1 MESEKFIYEWA
12 RANGGLCSLL
22 LVILFFVFKG
32 LAKVVDF
39 LFRDFKDRLTTLETK
54 LDECEKKHE
63 TSTEEA
69 RKLYKELTRLTGEM
83 ATYRGQLDI
92 IEKMAVAKSTA
103 DKVAGAALLKS
114 LKENPDELKNLLK
127 EIERDDPGS

>member
-1 MESEKFIYEWA
+1 
-12 RANGGLCSLL
+12 
-22 LVILFFVFKG
+22 
-32 LAKVVDF
+32 
-39 LFRDFKDRLTTLETK
+39 
-54 LDECEKKHE
+54 
-63 TSTEEA
+63 
-69 RKLYKELTRLTGEM
+69 LYQELTRLTGEM

-127 EIERDDPGS
+127 EIESDDPRPAV